1 MIKEIIKDEAFL
13 AQKSTLAT
21 EADLQIATDLLDT
34 LEANKER
41 CVGLAANMIGEL
53 KNIIAVDNEG
63 EYLVMLNPKI
73 IKCSEPFDTEE
84 ACLSLE
90 GTRPT
95 KRYKS
100 IKVEYQNIKMQTRIK
115 TYKGFTAQI
124 IQHEIDHC
132 NGMII

>member
-1 MIKEIIKDEAFL
+1 MIKEIVKDEIFL
-13 AQKSTLAT
+13 AQKSSPAT
-21 EADLQIATDLLDT
+21 EADLYIATDLLDT
-34 LEANKER
+34 LKANKER
-41 CVGLAANMIGEL
+41 CVGLAANMIGYL
-53 KNIIAVDNEG
+53 KNIIVVDDEG
-63 EYLVMLNPKI
+63 EYLVMINPKI

-84 ACLSLE
+84 ACLSLV

-100 IKVEYQNIKMQTRIK
+100 IKTLYQNEKMQKRIK

-132 NGMII
+132 EGIII

>member
-1 MIKEIIKDEAFL
+1 MIKEIIKDETFL
-13 AQKSTLAT
+13 AQKSTPAT
-21 EADLQIATDLLDT
+21 EADLHIATDLLDT
-34 LEANKER
+34 LNANKER

-53 KNIIAVDNEG
+53 KNIIAVDDDG

-73 IKCSEPFDTEE
+73 IKRSEVFYTEE
-84 ACLSLE
+84 ACLSLV
-90 GTRPT
+90 GTRFV

-100 IKVEYQNIKMQTRIK
+100 IKVAYQNTKMQNRVK

-132 NGMII
+132 EGIII

>member
-1 MIKEIIKDEAFL
+1 MVKQIIKDETFL
-13 AQKSTLAT
+13 AQKSLPAT
-21 EADLQIATDLLDT
+21 KMDLTIATDLLDT
-34 LEANKER
+34 LEANEER

-63 EYLVMLNPKI
+63 EYLVMFNPQI
-73 IKCSEPFDTEE
+73 VKCSEPFNAQE
-84 ACLSLE
+84 ACLSLV
-90 GTRPT
+90 GTRPA

-100 IKVEYQNIKMQTRIK
+100 IKIQYQNANFETRIK

-132 NGMII
+132 NGVII